1 MDRLVHLQRLRG
13 QHRHQRAGGTVA
25 IGDEVGQAGDAH
37 PFHRQPAQRL
47 ATGHGDV
54 RSHQQQS
61 LRLPGQRPA
70 VQRFRLV
77 ETKQGVLAQRCDRAW
92 LAQPVQIGRAGHQPQ
107 PAAAQRPCMQGGI
120 GQRPDPDRQVGASLQ
135 QIDVAVGTVQLQ
147 LHVRVALSITR
158 HQWRDHVQ
166 HERHCRVH
174 AQAPGRA
181 LAARRHLFLR
191 RLHRI
196 DDRARMAPVRLALG
210 GQVQAAGGAGQQ
222 RGAQLVLQPPQRAAH
237 ARRRLPQ
244 LLGGGADRTAVDHR
258 QEGLHFI
265 KRRLH
270 AAIIDCTARVI
281 GVKTGFSARDG
292 GADCTA
298 SSPAGPCHD
307 PSACPRPAC
316 WFPCM
321 HWA

>member
-120 GQRPDPDRQVGASLQ
+120 GQRPDPDRQV
-135 QIDVAVGTVQLQ
+135 
-147 LHVRVALSITR
+147 
-158 HQWRDHVQ
+158 
-166 HERHCRVH
+166 
-174 AQAPGRA
+174 
-181 LAARRHLFLR
+181 AARPGSALDNPPPVARS
-191 RLHRI
+191 
-196 DDRARMAPVRLALG
+196 RAARTALPRPR
-210 GQVQAAGGAGQQ
+210 AGARPGA
-222 RGAQLVLQPPQRAAH
+222 RGAPPSV
-237 ARRRLPQ
+237 PPP
-244 LLGGGADRTAVDHR
+244 TPPHR
-258 QEGLHFI
+258 
-265 KRRLH
+265 
-270 AAIIDCTARVI
+270 
-281 GVKTGFSARDG
+281 
-292 GADCTA
+292 
-298 SSPAGPCHD
+298 
-307 PSACPRPAC
+307 
-316 WFPCM
+316 
-321 HWA
+321 